1 MAIVKRK
8 SETISKII
16 IHIFFCLLS
25 VTFIVPIWLVVSISF
40 MSEKE
45 IINNG
50 YAMFPKELSLAAYKY
65 IFSSTGDIINAYKAT
80 FITAIAGTVIF
91 LVVGSMCAYAISRS
105 DFKFKMPI
113 TFFMY
118 FTMLFGGGMIPT
130 YILIAKTMNLADTY
144 AALVFPSVGNV
155 WSIFIIRTFFQQLP
169 GAIIESATI
178 DGASEWTIF
187 TKIILPLSTPALAT
201 MGLLEFLGY
210 WNAWMP
216 SMLYLTN
223 NGREKRTLQYLLQT
237 MLRNIDEIKRAQ
249 EMGVDMGS
257 MATETPS
264 ESARM
269 AMAVVAVGPILL
281 VFPFFQKYFVQGLT
295 VGSVK
300 G

>member
-1 MAIVKRK
+1 MAVVKRK

-16 IHIFFCLLS
+16 IHIFFCILS
-25 VTFIVPIWLVVSISF
+25 VTFIVPVWSILSVSF
-40 MSEKE
+40 MSEAE
-45 IINNG
+45 IINEG
-50 YAMFPKELSLAAYKY
+50 YALIPKTLCVDAYKY

-80 FITAIAGTVIF
+80 IITAVLGTIIF
-91 LVVGSMCAYAISRS
+91 LIIGSMCAYAISRS
-105 DFKFKMPI
+105 DFKFKTAI

-130 YILIAKTMNLADTY
+130 YILIAKVMNLTNTY
-144 AALVFPSVGNV
+144 AALIFPSVGNV

-169 GAIIESATI
+169 GAIVESATI

-187 TKIILPLSTPALAT
+187 TKIIIPLSTPALAT

-223 NGREKRTLQYLLQT
+223 DGREKRTLQYLLQT
-237 MLRNIDEIKRAQ
+237 MLRNIDELKKAQ
-249 EMGVDMGS
+249 EQGIDMGT
-257 MATETPS
+257 MGADTPS

>member
-1 MAIVKRK
+1 MAVVKRK
-8 SETISKII
+8 SETVSKIF
-16 IHIFFCLLS
+16 IHIFFCILS
-25 VTFIVPIWLVVSISF
+25 VIFIVPIWLVISISF

-45 IINNG
+45 IINEG
-50 YAMFPKELSLAAYKY
+50 YAFLPKQLSLAAYEY

-80 FITAIAGTVIF
+80 FITAIGGTIVF
-91 LVVGSMCAYAISRS
+91 LVMGSMCAYAISRS
-105 DFKFKMPI
+105 DFKFKMPV

-144 AALVFPSVGNV
+144 AALILPSAGNV

-237 MLRNIDEIKRAQ
+237 MLRNIEELKQAQ
-249 EMGVDMGS
+249 EQGVDMGT
-257 MATETPS
+257 MGADTPS

>member
-1 MAIVKRK
+1 MAVVKRK
-8 SETISKII
+8 SETIAKFF

-25 VTFIVPIWLVVSISF
+25 VTFIIPIWSIVSISF

-45 IINNG
+45 IIQSG
-50 YAMFPKELSLAAYKY
+50 YAMIPKELCLTAYKY
-65 IFSSTGDIINAYKAT
+65 IFSSTGAIINAYKAT
-80 FITAIAGTVIF
+80 IITSVMQCVLF
-91 LVVGSMCAYAISRS
+91 LIVGSMCAYAISRS
-105 DFKFKMPI
+105 DFKFRGPI
-113 TFFMY
+113 TFFMF
-118 FTMLFGGGMIPT
+118 FTMLFGGGMIPS
-130 YILIAKTMNLADTY
+130 YILIAKVMNLTDTY
-144 AALVFPSVGNV
+144 AALVFPSIGNV

-201 MGLLEFLGY
+201 MGLLEFLGA

-216 SMLYLTN
+216 SMLYLTS
-223 NGREKRTLQYLLQT
+223 NGKDKRTLQYLLQT
-237 MLRNIDEIKRAQ
+237 MLRNIDELKKNQ
-249 EMGVDMGS
+249 EQTGMIL
-257 MATETPS
+257 ETANTPT

-281 VFPFFQKYFVQGLT
+281 IFPFFQKYFVQGLT

>member
-1 MAIVKRK
+1 MAVVKRK

-16 IHIFFCLLS
+16 IHIFFCILS
-25 VTFIVPIWLVVSISF
+25 VTFIVPVWSIISVSF
-40 MSEKE
+40 MSESE
-45 IINNG
+45 IINEG
-50 YAMFPKELSLAAYKY
+50 YALIPKTLSLTAYDY
-65 IFSSTGDIINAYKAT
+65 IFGSTGDIINAYKAT
-80 FITAIAGTVIF
+80 IITAIMGTAIF
-91 LVVGSMCAYAISRS
+91 LIIGSMCAYAISRS
-105 DFKFKMPI
+105 DFKFRTAI

-130 YILIAKTMNLADTY
+130 YILIAKTMNLTNTY

-201 MGLLEFLGY
+201 IGLLEFLGY

-223 NGREKRTLQYLLQT
+223 EGREKRTLQYLLQT
-237 MLRNIDEIKRAQ
+237 MLRNIDELKRAQ
-249 EMGVDMGS
+249 EQGIDMG
-257 MATETPS
+257 MMGADTPT

-269 AMAVVAVGPILL
+269 AMAVVAIGPILL
-281 VFPFFQKYFVQGLT
+281 IFPFFQKYFVQGLT

>member
-1 MAIVKRK
+1 MAIIKRK
-8 SETISKII
+8 SEIVSKFI

-25 VTFIVPIWLVVSISF
+25 VTFIVPIWLVISISF
-40 MSEKE
+40 MSETE
-45 IINNG
+45 IINEG
-50 YAMFPKELSLAAYKY
+50 YAFWPKQWCFEAYEF
-65 IFSSTGDIINAYKAT
+65 IFSSSSDIVNAYKAT
-80 FITAIAGTVIF
+80 FITSILGTIVF
-91 LVVGSMCAYAISRS
+91 LVIGSMCAYAISRS
-105 DFKFKMPI
+105 DFKFKMPV

-130 YILIAKTMNLADTY
+130 YILIAKIMNLSDTY
-144 AALVFPSVGNV
+144 AALIFPSVGNV

-201 MGLLEFLGY
+201 MGLLEFLGF

-216 SMLYLTN
+216 SMLYLTTK
-223 NGREKRTLQYLLQT
+223 GRDKRTLQYLLQT
-237 MLRNIDEIKRAQ
+237 MLRNIDEIKKAQ
-249 EMGVDMGS
+249 EQGIDMG
-257 MATETPS
+257 TTTPPS